1 MTIKKKWLLPCLAA
15 ALCTMFVMP
24 VTAYAGGGEEVP
36 KETVVE
42 EKAPEEKPEE
52 DKETS
57 GAALTPDGNLTLVD
71 DVGATSSKGK
81 QFVTLVS
88 KSGNYFYLII
98 DRDDKGNNTVHFL
111 NQVDEV
117 DLMALMDD
125 KDAEK
130 LKAELAQKEAEK
142 APKEEPPVQEE
153 IKVVEEKEDKPV
165 NLLPFVVLVIVIAG
179 GGIFAFIKFKDK
191 KKAEET
197 KPDPDANY
205 NDELDEE
212 EDEFDFF
219 DDEDEEI
226 VDDEIEEK

>member
-15 ALCTMFVMP
+15 LCIMFVMP

-36 KETVVE
+36 KEKAVE
-42 EKAPEEKPEE
+42 EKSMDEKPEE
-52 DKETS
+52 EKETS
-57 GAALTPDGNLTLVD
+57 GVALTPDGNLTLVD
-71 DVGATSSKGK
+71 DVGTTSSKGK
-81 QFVTLVS
+81 QFVTLVT

-111 NQVDEV
+111 NQVDEA
-117 DLMALMDD
+117 DLMALMDE

-165 NLLPFVVLVIVIAG
+165 NLLPFVVLVIVISG

-205 NDELDEE
+205 DDELDEE
-212 EDEFDFF
+212 DDEYDFF
-219 DDEDEEI
+219 DDEAI
-226 VDDEIEEK
+226 VDDEGEEN

>member
-1 MTIKKKWLLPCLAA
+1 MTIKKKWLLPCLAV
-15 ALCTMFVMP
+15 ALCAMFVMP

-36 KETVVE
+36 TEKAVE
-42 EKAPEEKPEE
+42 EKATEEKPEE
-52 DKETS
+52 EKETS

-71 DVGATSSKGK
+71 DVGATSKKGK
-81 QFVTLVS
+81 QFVTLVT

-98 DRDDKGNNTVHFL
+98 DRDDKGNNIVHFL
-111 NQVDEV
+111 NQVDET

-153 IKVVEEKEDKPV
+153 TKVVEKEDKPV
-165 NLLPFVVLVIVIAG
+165 NLLPFVALVIVIAG

-205 NDELDEE
+205 DDELDEE
-212 EDEFDFF
+212 DEYEFF

-226 VDDEIEEK
+226 VGDEEEEN